1 MPGFS
6 SDTGGMTRTEETAA
20 DLAKVASALDGLA
33 PGSRIVAAMSGGVD
47 SSVVASLLKR
57 LGYDVVGITLQ
68 LYDHG
73 AASGRKGACCAGQD
87 IRDARRVADQV
98 GIPHYVLDYESRFR
112 EAVID
117 AFADS
122 YLRGETPIPCVACN
136 QQIKFGDLARAARDL
151 DAAALVTGHYVGWR
165 REPTGPALFRA
176 ADTDRDQSYFLFSTP
191 AADLDFVR
199 FPLGGLS
206 KPAVRRLAVD
216 AGLAVADKADSQ
228 DICFVPG
235 GRYADVIERL
245 RPGAAEPGEIV
256 HVDGRVLGG
265 HTGILN
271 YTIGQRRGIGIAA
284 AEPLYVVAL
293 EPDARRVIVGP
304 RDLLLTRKI
313 ELSDLNWL
321 GSGDCGAFV
330 RSGGRL
336 FARVR
341 STGAP
346 RPAQLLREGGRHVV
360 VLDEG
365 EHGVARGQACVLYTD
380 GSPGARLLGGGWIV
394 RAESLG
400 AEARRSVHVRGAHA
414 LSEAEQGPNAPS

>member
-1 MPGFS
+1 MAK
-6 SDTGGMTRTEETAA
+6 TEATAEDMA
-20 DLAKVASALDGLA
+20 TVAAALDGLA

-47 SSVVASLLKR
+47 SSVVAALLKR

-73 AASGRKGACCAGQD
+73 SAVGRKGACCAGQD
-87 IRDARRVADQV
+87 IRDARRVADQI
-98 GIPHYVLDYESRFR
+98 GIPHYVLDYEARFR

-136 QQIKFGDLARAARDL
+136 QQIKFGDLAAAARDL
-151 DAAALVTGHYVGWR
+151 GAEALVTGHYVAWR
-165 REPTGPALFRA
+165 REAGRPALFRA
-176 ADTDRDQSYFLFSTP
+176 ADADRDQSYFLFSTP
-191 AADLDFVR
+191 SAELDFVR

-245 RPGAAEPGEIV
+245 RPGAAEPGEIM
-256 HVDGRVLGG
+256 HVDGRVLGHHG
-265 HTGILN
+265 GILN
-271 YTIGQRRGIGIAA
+271 FTVGQRRGLGVAA
-284 AEPLYVVAL
+284 MEPLYVIAL
-293 EPDARRVIVGP
+293 EPDARRVVVGP
-304 RDLLLTRKI
+304 REMLLTRLI
-313 ELSDLNWL
+313 ELADLNWL
-321 GSGDCGAFV
+321 GGESLDAFV
-330 RSGGRL
+330 AGGGRL
-336 FARVR
+336 HARVR

-346 RPAQLLREGGRHVV
+346 RPARLLRDGGGRYIIA
-360 VLDEG
+360 LDEG

-380 GSPGARLLGGGWIV
+380 GSTGARLLGGGWIV

-400 AEARRSVHVRGAHA
+400 AEARRSAHARGAYVF
-414 LSEAEQGPNAPS
+414 SEAERGPGTPG